1 MTEAHRR
8 TRLWRSRHRDNGVL
22 ARRRSPGLKVFN
34 LVRRRGF
41 DIFSIGPFVD
51 APDELAAGLD
61 WKWQE
66 LTRGELGIA
75 VTLPEWSTAAV
86 GWLIEVA
93 FEAALSLEPAP
104 YSLSVRVSRTAP
116 K

>member
-1 MTEAHRR
+1 MASSQGGDHLVSE
-8 TRLWRSRHRDNGVL
+8 
-22 ARRRSPGLKVFN
+22 VFN
-34 LVRRRGF
+34 LIRKRGF

-51 APDELAAGLD
+51 APEELAAGLD
-61 WKWQE
+61 WRWQA
-66 LTRGELGIA
+66 LTRGALGIA
-75 VTLPEWSTAAV
+75 VSLPEWSTAAV